1 MTPLTVAIAG
11 NPNCGKTTLFNALTG
26 RRQQVGNW
34 PGVTVEKKIGDI
46 THNGVQIS
54 LVDLPGVY
62 SLSVVTGAGEAGSL
76 DERLARDYILSEQPD
91 LVINV
96 IDAANLE
103 RNLYLTIQL
112 LEMGQPLIV
121 ALNMMDVAK
130 ARQIRIDINALS
142 ERLGCPVVT
151 LIASEDTGV
160 DDLKDHI
167 LRAVNAE
174 QVADSHTNNHAQ
186 SQLTPWFSPQLE
198 AAISRV
204 EHSIAGSN
212 NVGNPRWLAIKHL
225 EGDDLSAD
233 MTNLDVAQVAEQQR
247 AALERDTGMDAD
259 TLIACARYD
268 RVAALIGAAQTRDSQ
283 IGRTMSDRID
293 RVVLNRALGLPIFF
307 LVMYLMFMFT
317 INIGG
322 AFIDFFDILAGTI
335 FVDGVGAVLGALGAP
350 ALVTTMVAD
359 GVGGGIQTVAT
370 FVPIVFCLF
379 LFLSILEDSGY
390 MARAAFVMDRFMR
403 MIGLP
408 GKSFVPL
415 LVAFGCNVPAIMA
428 TRTLDSQRDR
438 TLTVMMAP
446 FMSCGARLP
455 VYALFAAAF
464 FPIGGQNLVFGLYL
478 LGLFA
483 AVMTGLML
491 KVTILKG
498 KPEPFVME
506 LPPYHRP
513 TFRGL
518 VTRTW
523 HRLRDFL
530 TEAGQVIVVM
540 VAVLTFLSSWG
551 TDGSFGNADSENSV
565 LAEIGRGL
573 TPIFAPTGID
583 EDNWPATVGIFTG
596 ILAKEA
602 VVGTL
607 NTLYAVPDDGTGAPF
622 SLIGGV
628 RDAVASIGPN
638 LRDAIGMAGDPL
650 GLNIGDVSSI
660 DAAAEAQ
667 DVSRS
672 TFGSMVEKFD
682 GKIGAFAYLLMIL
695 LYMPCVA
702 AIGAIWRETGWKW
715 AMFASG
721 WTMGL
726 AYGASV
732 LFYQSA
738 TFARHPTSS
747 GWWIAGVLGAL
758 LVVFATLWRMGKR
771 RPSQVSDMAG
781 AS

>member
-1 MTPLTVAIAG
+1 MTHLTVAIAG

-26 RRQQVGNW
+26 RHQQVGNW
-34 PGVTVEKKIGDI
+34 PGVTVEKKIGEMS
-46 THNGVQIS
+46 HNGTQID

-62 SLSVVTGAGEAGSL
+62 SLSVAGDAGSI
-76 DERLARDYILSEQPD
+76 DERLARDYILSEKPD
-91 LVINV
+91 LVVNV
-96 IDAANLE
+96 IDASNLE

-112 LEMGQPLIV
+112 LEMGAPLIV

-130 ARQIRIDINALS
+130 ARQIRIDIDELS
-142 ERLGCPVVT
+142 QQLGCPVVT
-151 LIASEDTGV
+151 LIAAEEKGV
-160 DDLKDHI
+160 EGLKDHI
-167 LRAVNAE
+167 LRDAAAG
-174 QVADSHTNNHAQ
+174 VAPGAKEHFA
-186 SQLTPWFSPQLE
+186 PELE
-198 AAISRV
+198 AAVLRLEQSV
-204 EHSIAGSN
+204 AASIEFGDR
-212 NVGNPRWLAIKHL
+212 RWLAIKHL
-225 EGDDLSAD
+225 EGDDLCPA
-233 MTNLDVAQVAEQQR
+233 MTDPEVERVAELER
-247 AALERDTGMDAD
+247 AALEQATGMDAD
-259 TLIACARYD
+259 TLIACGRYD
-268 RVAALIGAAQTRDSQ
+268 RVAELVSAVQIRESE

-293 RVVLNRALGLPIFF
+293 RLILNRALGLPFFF

-335 FVDGVGAVLGALGAP
+335 FVDGVGELLASIGAP
-350 ALVTTMVAD
+350 GWVMTVLAD

-379 LFLSILEDSGY
+379 LALSILEDSGY

-464 FPIGGQNLVFGLYL
+464 FPVGGQNLVFGLYL
-478 LGLFA
+478 LGLLA

-491 KVTILKG
+491 KATILKG

-506 LPPYHRP
+506 LPPYHMP
-513 TFRGL
+513 TVRGL
-518 VTRTW
+518 VIRTW

-530 TEAGQVIVVM
+530 TEAGQVIVIM
-540 VAVLTFLSSWG
+540 VAVLAFLNSWG
-551 TDGSFGNADSENSV
+551 TDGSFGNQDSENSV
-565 LAEIGRGL
+565 LAEIGKGL

-607 NTLYAVPDDGTGAPF
+607 NTLYALPDDGNGAPF
-622 SLIGGV
+622 SLVAGV
-628 RDAVASIGPN
+628 QDAVSTIVPN

-650 GLNIGDVSSI
+650 GLNIGDLSSI
-660 DAAAEAQ
+660 EAAAVEQ

-715 AMFASG
+715 AMFASS

-738 TFARHPTSS
+738 TFSRHPTQST
-747 GWWIAGVLGAL
+747 WWIAGILGTL
-758 LVVFATLWRMGKR
+758 LAVFLTLRWMGER
-771 RPSQVSDMAG
+771 QPPDPSGMAEVG
-781 AS
+781 